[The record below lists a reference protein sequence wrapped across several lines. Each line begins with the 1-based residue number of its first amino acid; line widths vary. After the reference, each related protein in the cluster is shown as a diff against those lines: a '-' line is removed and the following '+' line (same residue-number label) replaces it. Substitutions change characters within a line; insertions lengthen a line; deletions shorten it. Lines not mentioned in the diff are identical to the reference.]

1 MTLFRSGQFKA
12 LWTRP
17 NIILRYGSFDP
28 AKRAMALTKAGN
40 LGDAVRAL
48 ASEGVLDPKDH
59 IKKLKTLSSRGPPCP
74 QSSLTQPFNKADF
87 HLVIKHAKWK
97 KAADALGWRMD
108 HVKISSQEALNVL
121 FILCLRMAK
130 DPRLI
135 PERLRSFFFF
145 GGQAHPY

>member
-28 AKRAMALTKAGN
+28 AKRAIALAKAGN

-59 IKKLKTLSSRGPPCP
+59 IEKLKQLHPNAPLPADPSLSPPK
-74 QSSLTQPFNKADF
+74 SSLTQPFDEADF
-87 HLVIKHAKWK
+87 HLVVIKQCKVEEGCRRPGMEGWK
-97 KAADALGWRMD
+97 DGPC
-108 HVKISSQEALNVL
+108 E
-121 FILCLRMAK
+121 
-130 DPRLI
+130 DPQQKR
-135 PERLRSFFFF
+135 P
-145 GGQAHPY
+145 